1 MAAVAPSFF
10 ERLRRTLL
18 GAPIPTSKAHNERLS
33 PFIGLPV
40 FSSDALSSVAYATE
54 AILGVLVM
62 ISLQSVGYQ
71 LWLTGGICLLIAVV
85 VISYQQTIKAYPT
98 GGGSYIVAS
107 DNLGETPGLIAGAA
121 LLVDYILTVA
131 VSVAAG
137 VAALVSA
144 EPGLNHLLVPLSVGI
159 IIVIAWANL
168 RGVRESGAAFAVP
181 TYGFIVGMLVLI
193 VVGLFEVRGWSSRQL
208 VIAEPDKVGKDLHFW
223 LIFVLL
229 RAFAAGCTALTGIEA
244 VSNGVQAFK
253 APEAKNAIK
262 TLRAMAV
269 LLLVMFIG
277 TGYLAQHLPV
287 LSVLDPTNKD
297 YRTVVSQIAATVFGA
312 KSIGFYF
319 VQIFTTLILV
329 LAANT
334 AFADF
339 PRLSSLLAR
348 DGYLPRPLARQG
360 DRLVFHNGILVLAA
374 AAIGLVW
381 HFKGNLDLLLPLY
394 AVGVF
399 TAFTLSQIGMVVH
412 WKKLRTAGWRRS
424 AVINGIGAVAT
435 GIVAAVILITK
446 AAEGAWI
453 VVVLL
458 AVLYVGFRA
467 VKGRYAAMTKQLVL
481 GDARP
486 QFTRTHR
493 AILLMPRVHRGILKA
508 LNYARSI
515 DPQAEA
521 LHIIIDERKLPQV
534 QREWERYAEGVPLVV
549 LSSPFRSLIQPVLDY
564 VDQLIE
570 ADPDQML
577 TVVVAEAVSTRWYQ
591 KILQE
596 NVAAQLKHSLE
607 RRKNVAVTSVRY
619 FMD

>member
-1 MAAVAPSFF
+1 MASTTVSPF
-10 ERLRRTLL
+10 ERFRRAIF
-18 GAPIPTSKAHNERLS
+18 GAPIPTARAHHERLS

-54 AILGVLVM
+54 AIIGVLVM
-62 ISLQSVGYQ
+62 ISLGAVDFQMP
-71 LWLTGGICLLIAVV
+71 LTIGICILIAIV

-121 LLVDYILTVA
+121 LLVDYILTVS

-144 EPGLNHLLVPLSVGI
+144 EPRMHHLLVPLSVGI
-159 IIVIAWANL
+159 IILIAWANL

-181 TYGFIVGMLVLI
+181 TYGFIAGMLVLI
-193 VVGLFEVRGWSSRQL
+193 TVGLFQVHTWPTSQR
-208 VIAEPDKVGKDLHFW
+208 VIAEPNQIGKDAHFL

-253 APEAKNAIK
+253 PPEAKNAIK
-262 TLRAMAV
+262 TLRMMAF
-269 LLLVMFIG
+269 LLLVMFLG
-277 TGYLAQHLPV
+277 TGFLAQHLPT
-287 LSVLDPTNKD
+287 LSVLDPSNKD

-312 KSIGFYF
+312 KSIGFYY

-374 AAIGLVW
+374 AAIALVW

-412 WKKLRTAGWRRS
+412 WKKLRTTGWRRS
-424 AVINGIGAVAT
+424 AVINGVGAVAT

-458 AVLYVGFRA
+458 AFLYVGFRA
-467 VKGRYAAMTKQLVL
+467 VKGRYNAMTKQLAL
-481 GDARP
+481 SEARP
-486 QFTRTHR
+486 HFTRSHK

-508 LNYARSI
+508 LDYARSI
-515 DPQAEA
+515 DPNAQA
-521 LHIIIDERKLPQV
+521 LHVTIDDRKLAQV
-534 QREWERYAEGVPLVV
+534 QREWDRYAEGVPLVV
-549 LSSPFRSLIQPVLDY
+549 LSSPYRSLIDPVLEY
-564 VDQLIE
+564 VDELME

-577 TVVVAEAVSTRWYQ
+577 TVVVAEAVSTHWYH
-591 KILQE
+591 KFLQE
-596 NVAAQLKHSLE
+596 NVAAQLKHALE
-607 RRKNVAVTSVRY
+607 RRRNVAVTSVRY
-619 FMD
+619 FLD

>member
-1 MAAVAPSFF
+1 MATTAPSPL
-10 ERLRRTLL
+10 ERIRRTLL
-18 GAPIPTSKAHNERLS
+18 GAPIPTAKAHHERLS

-54 AILGVLVM
+54 AIIGVLVM
-62 ISLQSVGYQ
+62 ISLASVGIQ
-71 LWLTGGICLLIAVV
+71 MWLTLGICLLIVIV

-144 EPGLNHLLVPLSVGI
+144 SPGLNHLLVPMSVGI
-159 IIVIAWANL
+159 IVVIAWANL
-168 RGVRESGAAFAVP
+168 RGVRESGAVFAVP
-181 TYGFIVGMLVLI
+181 TYGFIVGMIVLI
-193 VVGLFEVRGWSSRQL
+193 VVGVFQSRGWSSNQT
-208 VIAEPDKVGKDLHFW
+208 VIAEPEKIGKDLHLW

-244 VSNGVQAFK
+244 VSNGVQAFRP
-253 APEAKNAIK
+253 PEAKNAIK
-262 TLRAMAV
+262 TLRMMAV

-277 TGYLAQHLPV
+277 TGFLAQHLPT
-287 LSVLDPTNKD
+287 LSILDPTNRD

-312 KSIGFYF
+312 KSFGFYYI
-319 VQIFTTLILV
+319 QIFTTLILV

-374 AAIGLVW
+374 AAIALVW

-412 WKKLRTAGWRRS
+412 WKKLRTPGWKRS
-424 AVINGIGAVAT
+424 AIVNGVGAAAT
-435 GIVAAVILITK
+435 GVVALVILITK

-458 AVLYVGFRA
+458 AILYFAFRA
-467 VKGRYAAMTKQLVL
+467 VKSRYVGMSKQLEL
-481 GDARP
+481 GEVRP
-486 QFTRTHR
+486 RFNRSHR
-493 AILLMPRVHRGILKA
+493 AVLLMPRVHRGILKA
-508 LNYARSI
+508 LDYARSI
-515 DPQAEA
+515 DPNAEA
-521 LHIIIDERKLPQV
+521 LHITIDERKLANV
-534 QREWERYAEGVPLVV
+534 QREWDRYAEGVPLVV
-549 LSSPFRSLIQPVLDY
+549 LSSPYRSLIQPVLDY
-564 VDQLIE
+564 VDE
-570 ADPDQML
+570 MMSAAPDQML
-577 TVVVAEAVSTRWYQ
+577 TVVVAEAVSTKWYQ
-591 KILQE
+591 RLLQE
-596 NVAAQLKHSLE
+596 NVAAQLKHALE
-607 RRKNVAVTSVRY
+607 QRKNVAVTSVRY
-619 FMD
+619 FLD

>member
-1 MAAVAPSFF
+1 MATTAPSFGD
-10 ERLRRTLL
+10 RLKRTVF
-18 GAPIPTSKAHNERLS
+18 GAPIPTSKALHERLT
-33 PFIGLPV
+33 PLIGLPV

-62 ISLQSVGYQ
+62 ISLGSVTYQ
-71 LWLTGGICLLIAVV
+71 MPLTIGICLLILIVV
-85 VISYQQTIKAYPT
+85 VSYQQTIKAYPT

-107 DNLGETPGLIAGAA
+107 ENLGETPGLIAGAA
-121 LLVDYILTVA
+121 LLVDYVLTVS

-144 EPGLNHLLVPLSVGI
+144 SPGLHHLLVPLSVGI

-168 RGVRESGAAFAVP
+168 RGVRESGSVFAIP

-193 VVGLFEVRGWSSRQL
+193 AVGLFQSRGWGHAQT
-208 VIAEPDKVGKDLHFW
+208 VIAEPEKVGKDLHFW

-244 VSNGVQAFK
+244 VSNGVQAFRV
-253 APEAKNAIK
+253 PEANNAIK
-262 TLRAMAV
+262 TLRVMAL

-277 TGYLAQHLPV
+277 TGYIAGHMPT
-287 LSVLDPTNKD
+287 LSILDPTNKD

-312 KSIGFYF
+312 KSFGFYY

-348 DGYLPRPLARQG
+348 DGYLPRPLSRQG

-374 AAIGLVW
+374 AAIALVW

-412 WKKLRTAGWRRS
+412 WKKLRTNGWRRS

-435 GIVAAVILITK
+435 GIVAIVILVTK

-453 VVVLL
+453 VAVLL

-467 VKGRYAAMTKQLVL
+467 VKSRYLAMSRQLALADV
-481 GDARP
+481 RP
-486 QFTRTHR
+486 TFARTHR

-515 DPQAEA
+515 DPKAEA
-521 LHIIIDERKLPQV
+521 VHITIDERKLPQV
-534 QREWERYAEGVPLVV
+534 RREWDRYAEGVPLVI
-549 LSSPFRSLIQPVLDY
+549 LSSPYRSLIQPVLDY
-564 VDQLIE
+564 VDELMQAE
-570 ADPDQML
+570 PEQML
-577 TVVVAEAVSTRWYQ
+577 TVVVAEAVSTKWYQ
-591 KILQE
+591 KVLQE

-619 FMD
+619 FLD